1 MAARGYLKAKK
12 LEMAALGK
20 DVESAVKS
28 KGGVY
33 DFLVDG
39 EQECLSLCL

>member
-20 DVESAVKS
+20 DVESAVS